1 MQEQAIGDALM
12 IEMTTVFRKVAR
24 QVSCQIN
31 DEVAI
36 LDLERSLYFGLEG
49 TGVQIWDALEQ
60 PRSASELCDQLVAKF
75 EVSRSDCERDVMKL
89 LASLQ
94 DEGLIEIAT

>member
-1 MQEQAIGDALM
+1 M
-12 IEMTTVFRKVAR
+12 IEMSTVFRKVAR

-60 PRSASELCDQLVAKF
+60 PHSASELCDQLVAKF
-75 EVSRSDCERDVMKL
+75 EVSRTECEKDVMTL
-89 LASLQ
+89 LTSLQ
-94 DEGLIEIAT
+94 EEGLIEVAT